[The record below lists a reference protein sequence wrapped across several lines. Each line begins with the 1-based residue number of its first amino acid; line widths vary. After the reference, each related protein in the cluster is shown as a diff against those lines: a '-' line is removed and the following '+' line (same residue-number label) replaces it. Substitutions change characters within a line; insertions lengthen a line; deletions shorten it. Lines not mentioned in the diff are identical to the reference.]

1 MLKNVVESSIPT
13 PYGEFKI
20 IAYAEDEHD
29 LTPHLAL
36 VKESSDG
43 KKGVLTRI
51 HSECLTGDIFGS
63 QRCDCGPQLIK
74 SLELIGKA
82 GGILLYLR
90 QEGRGI
96 GIINKLKAY
105 QLQDKGI
112 DTAAANT
119 HLGFKVDE
127 RTYEEALVILKDLGI
142 KEIRLLTNNPEKI
155 NIFKG
160 SAVKLIERIPLEIA
174 PLRSNKK
181 YLETKKNIMGHLL
194 DLK

>member
-29 LTPHLAL
+29 MTPHLAL
-36 VKESSDG
+36 VRNPLDH

-74 SLELIGKA
+74 SLQLIGES
-82 GGILLYLR
+82 GGVLLYLR

-96 GIINKLKAY
+96 GR
-105 QLQDKGI
+105 
-112 DTAAANT
+112 
-119 HLGFKVDE
+119 GFGE
-127 RTYEEALVILKDLGI
+127 G
-142 KEIRLLTNNPEKI
+142 
-155 NIFKG
+155 
-160 SAVKLIERIPLEIA
+160 
-174 PLRSNKK
+174 
-181 YLETKKNIMGHLL
+181 
-194 DLK
+194 

>member
-1 MLKNVVESSIPT
+1 MLKNIVESSIPT
-13 PYGEFKI
+13 PYGEFKL
-20 IAYAEDEHD
+20 IAYAENKNE
-29 LTPHLAL
+29 LIPHLAL
-36 VKESSDG
+36 IKEPIDRKSP
-43 KKGVLTRI
+43 VLTRI

-63 QRCDCGPQLIK
+63 QRCDCGPQLMK
-74 SLELIGKA
+74 SLELIGKK

-105 QLQDKGI
+105 RLQDQGI

-127 RTYEEALVILKDLGI
+127 RSYKEALFILKDLDI
-142 KEIRLLTNNPEKI
+142 LLINLLTNNPEKI
-155 NIFKG
+155 KVFDNSPIQL
-160 SAVKLIERIPLEIA
+160 VNRIPLEIT
-174 PLRSNKK
+174 PLKSNKK

>member
-1 MLKNVVESSIPT
+1 MLKRVVESSIPT
-13 PYGEFKI
+13 AYGDFKI
-20 IAYAEDEHD
+20 IAYAENEHE

-36 VKESSDG
+36 VKGHLDHS
-43 KKGVLTRI
+43 KPILTRI
-51 HSECLTGDIFGS
+51 HSECLTGDVFGS

-74 SLELIGKA
+74 SLELIGKS
-82 GGILLYLR
+82 GGVLLYLR

-105 QLQDKGI
+105 QLQDQGI
-112 DTAAANT
+112 DTAAANI

-127 RTYEEALVILKDLGI
+127 RSYEEAIIILKDLGI
-142 KEIRLLTNNPEKI
+142 DKIKLLTNNPEKI
-155 NIFKG
+155 SAFKD
-160 SAVKLIERIPLEIA
+160 SPVELIERIPLEIT

-181 YLETKKNIMGHLL
+181 YLETKKNLMGHLL